1 MSKGIPDYFSL
12 NKFNISPADMV
23 ALAFHCKPSDIRK
36 NVILSPIWSEKNFSR
51 HTTEIETI
59 SEGFVYDIS
68 YQGKSITYI
77 RSGMGA
83 PFAGDAV
90 LALSCTP
97 CENVI
102 FIGSVGGLKTSLEI
116 GDLVL
121 VNKSICGDGFS
132 NYLKKPPLDA
142 SCFLTSTKPNAE
154 LSSILEKT
162 ARSIC
167 DEQGITL
174 SKGDIYSTDTI
185 IAQFPHL
192 DFIEREYD
200 CIGIEMETS
209 AVFNAASLV
218 GLKAAALLQ
227 FSDVLPTNKS
237 LFSGRT
243 EQDQERRRHIR
254 STYITK
260 IVLDTLSDIQIS

>member
-1 MSKGIPDYFSL
+1 MTKGIPGYFSL
-12 NKFNISPADMV
+12 DKFNVSPADTV
-23 ALAFHCKPSDIRK
+23 ALILHCKPSDIRK
-36 NVILSPIWSEKNFSR
+36 NVILSPTWSEKHFSR
-51 HTTEIETI
+51 YIAKIETI

-83 PFAGDAV
+83 PFAGDAI

-102 FIGSVGGLKTSLEI
+102 FIGSVGGLKESLVI

-121 VNKSICGDGFS
+121 VNRSISGDGFS
-132 NYLKKPPLDA
+132 NYIEKAPLT
-142 SCFLTSTKPNAE
+142 SSSFLTSTRPNIE
-154 LSSILEKT
+154 LSILLEEI

-167 DEQGITL
+167 EEPGITL
-174 SKGDIYSTDTI
+174 SKGDIFSIDTI
-185 IAQFPHL
+185 VASFVHL
-192 DFIEREYD
+192 DFIEREFD

-227 FSDVLPTNKS
+227 LSDVIPTNKS

-243 EQDQERRRHIR
+243 EQDQDRRQYIR
-254 STYITK
+254 EAFLSK
-260 IVLDTLSDIQIS
+260 IVLETLMDNRLD